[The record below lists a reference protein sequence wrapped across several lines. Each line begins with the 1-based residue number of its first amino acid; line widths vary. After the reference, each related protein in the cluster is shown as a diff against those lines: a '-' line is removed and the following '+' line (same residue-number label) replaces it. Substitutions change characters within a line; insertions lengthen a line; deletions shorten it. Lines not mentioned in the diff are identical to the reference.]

1 MATSVPFRQAD
12 LTRALKG
19 VAKAGIKPTR
29 AEIDSSGKI
38 VIVLGEAGAKS
49 VEVLPLDN
57 WRTRRGT
64 RSD

>member
-1 MATSVPFRQAD
+1 VAAPFRQVD

-19 VAKAGIKPTR
+19 VAKAGMKPAR
-29 AEIDSSGKI
+29 AEIDSAGKI
-38 VIVLGEAGAKS
+38 VIVLERS
-49 VEVLPLDN
+49 VEDDPDTSPLED